1 MNSLKPWQSIT
12 LAILVA
18 LGLGYSFGRYAQ
30 PAKEVIKTVEVVKT
44 VETVKHDTVTVTKQI
59 KKPDG
64 TTETDTT
71 TTDKDIETSKTNI
84 AESSSETITNV
95 KPQWKATG
103 LLGYNVSTFEKVY
116 GAEIERRI
124 IGPIFVGAWAN
135 TQRTGGVSVS
145 IEF

>member
-44 VETVKHDTVTVTKQI
+44 VETVKHDTVTITKQI

-64 TTETDTT
+64 STETDTT
-71 TTDKDIETSKTNI
+71 TTDKDVDTTNTSMTDKT
-84 AESSSETITNV
+84 SETITNV

-103 LLGYNVSTFEKVY
+103 LLGYNVSTFQKVY
-116 GAEIERRI
+116 GAEIDRRI
-124 IGPIFVGAWAN
+124 IGPIFIGAWAN
-135 TQRTGGVSVS
+135 TQQTGGVSVS